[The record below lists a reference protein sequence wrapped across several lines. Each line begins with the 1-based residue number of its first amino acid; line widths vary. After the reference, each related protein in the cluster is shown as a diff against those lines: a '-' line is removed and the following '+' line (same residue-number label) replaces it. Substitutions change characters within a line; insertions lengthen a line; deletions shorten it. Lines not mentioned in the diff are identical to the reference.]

1 MNKNAKKYVI
11 LICML
16 LLIPLSFLLFFSKMD
31 HNFTTLP
38 YYGKEGEIPAED
50 AVKMDSSAFYKIP
63 PFELTDENGNAF
75 HSDSLKGDVWIAA
88 FYTTSSP
95 YISKI
100 TKRLLGLNFE
110 YNDQS
115 DIKLVVFSTEPAF
128 DRPEILK
135 SYLEE
140 VKSDPG
146 KWKFLTGEEKQ
157 VADVIQNGFLID
169 DYKNTSTLW
178 LVDNHGHLRG
188 KFNGNSEEE
197 VKDATEAIAL
207 LKKEIDVKAY
217 EERKAR
223 EN

>member
-1 MNKNAKKYVI
+1 MNKNARKYVI

-16 LLIPLSFLLFFSKMD
+16 LLIPLTFLLVFSKMD

-38 YYGKEGEIPAED
+38 YYGKDGKIPAEK
-50 AVKMDSSAFYKIP
+50 AVEMDSTAFYTIP
-63 PFELTDENGNAF
+63 EFELTDENGNSF

-100 TKRLLGLNFE
+100 TKRLLGLNFT

-115 DIKLVVFSTEPAF
+115 DIKLVVFSTEPSF
-128 DRPEILK
+128 DKPKVLR
-135 SYLEE
+135 SYLDEI
-140 VKSDPG
+140 KSAPE
-146 KWKFLTGEEKQ
+146 KWKFLTGEEEK

-178 LVDNHGHLRG
+178 LVDNNGHLRG

>member
-1 MNKNAKKYVI
+1 MNRNARKYVI

-38 YYGKEGEIPAED
+38 YYGLEGKISAEE
-50 AVKMDSSAFYKIP
+50 AVTMDSTAFYQIP
-63 PFELTDENGNAF
+63 KFQLTDENGNIF
-75 HSDSLKGDVWIAA
+75 HSDSLKNDVWIAA

-100 TKRLLGLNFE
+100 TKRLLGLNFT
-110 YNDQS
+110 YNDQP
-115 DIKLVVFSTEPAF
+115 DIKLVVFSTEP
-128 DRPEILK
+128 DYDKPEVLK
-135 SYLEE
+135 RYLEE
-140 VKSDPG
+140 VKSAPE
-146 KWKFLTGEEKQ
+146 KWKFLTGDEAK

-178 LVDNHGHLRG
+178 LVDNNGHLRG

-207 LKKEIDVKAY
+207 LKKEIDIKAY